1 MAGLSLLWRN
11 SMINYL
17 IWQNVLPILELEIE
31 TDCILDAYT
40 GLAI

>member
-11 SMINYL
+11 SMSDYL
-17 IWQNVLPILELEIE
+17 VWHDIYPVVKLE
-31 TDCILDAYT
+31 TDSILDAST

>member
-11 SMINYL
+11 SMSDYL
-17 IWQNVLPILELEIE
+17 IWQDNSLVVELE
-31 TDCILDAYT
+31 TDCILDALM

>member
-11 SMINYL
+11 SMSDYL
-17 IWQNVLPILELEIE
+17 IWQDNSLVVELELE
-31 TDCILDAYT
+31 TDCILDALT